1 VVDLFKLYTFNFGHM
16 FIRAIVWKE
25 TLLYSELL
33 EILQIYEHVLIFF
46 LLLLPS
52 LFLCS
57 TAHRQTPAF
66 SPATSC
72 PFAAL
77 PAPLGPQ
84 LTCPPLNRARW
95 LLLVHT
101 LRAACRPSRHARR
114 QPPAVACRSPTR
126 LFLVQGRAQ

>member
-16 FIRAIVWKE
+16 FIRAIVWKQI
-25 TLLYSELL
+25 LLYSALL

-46 LLLLPS
+46 LLLPPS

-57 TAHRQTPAF
+57 TAHRQTLAF
-66 SPATSC
+66 STTANC

-77 PAPLGPQ
+77 PAPLPQ
-84 LTCPPLNRARW
+84 LTRLPLNRPRW
-95 LLLVHT
+95 LLLAHT

-114 QPPAVACRSPTR
+114 RPPAAACCSPTC
-126 LFLVQGRAQ
+126 LFLVRGRAQ